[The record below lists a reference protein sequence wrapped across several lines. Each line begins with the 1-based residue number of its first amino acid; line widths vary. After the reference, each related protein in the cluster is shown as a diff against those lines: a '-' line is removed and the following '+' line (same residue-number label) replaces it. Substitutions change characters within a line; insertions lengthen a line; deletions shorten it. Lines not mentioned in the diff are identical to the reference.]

1 MEKVGITVACC
12 IATASA
18 VVTILHLRQNNKIH
32 KLSKEFK
39 EYHGSCHC
47 NAVQFSAVAPKH
59 LVVWDCNCSIC
70 KMKKNWHF
78 IIPASSLKLLSG

>member
-32 KLSKEFK
+32 KLSKEVK